1 MKLNKFNTIIV
12 AAGRGIR
19 FRHSTPKQFIKIGK
33 DKILDININQILSH
47 RLCDSVIVVLNKDFQ
62 KYYDCNKIKN
72 RKLKFVIGR
81 NSRQGSVLE
90 GLKEIPKNNNSLII
104 HDAARPGIDHEIIDN
119 LIKGLTKNVSCVIPI
134 LPLYDSIIK
143 KNKSDLDS
151 IKRKGLYRI
160 QTPQIFRNNA
170 LSIKNLNINDEITDE
185 SEIIRKEKKNIKTI
199 DGNEKLLKI
208 TTLWDYKIL
217 KNILEKEKIY
227 KVGNG
232 FDVHKFS
239 KKPGKQLF
247 LGGVPIEH
255 PYGLIGHSD
264 ADVVLHSIT
273 DAILGSISNG
283 DIGSHFPPNNPK
295 WKDVDSSIF
304 LKKSMEILKKKK
316 AKLINVDVT
325 VICETPKILN
335 YQDKIIKNIS
345 NITKL
350 SIDDISIKATTT
362 EGLGFIG
369 RNEGIAVMSN
379 VMIFI

>member
-1 MKLNKFNTIIV
+1 MKLKKFDAIIV
-12 AAGRGIR
+12 AAGRGKR
-19 FRHSTPKQFIKIGK
+19 FKHTTPKQYLKIGEQY
-33 DKILDININQILSH
+33 IIDININQILSH
-47 RLCDSVIVVLNKDFQ
+47 RLCDSLIVVLNKDYQ
-62 KYYDCNKIKN
+62 KYYDCNKIKSTKV
-72 RKLKFVIGR
+72 KLVIGS
-81 NSRQGSVLE
+81 NTRQGSVLE
-90 GLKEIPKNNNSLII
+90 GLKHIPKNNNSLLI

-134 LPLYDSIIK
+134 LPLYDSILKI
-143 KNKSDLDS
+143 NNSNLDS
-151 IKRKGLYRI
+151 IERKDLYRI
-160 QTPQIFRNNA
+160 QTPQIFKNNA
-170 LSIKNLNINDEITDE
+170 LSIKNINLTDEITDE
-185 SEIIRKEKKNIKTI
+185 SQIIRKEKKKIKTI
-199 DGNEKLLKI
+199 EGKERLLKI
-208 TTLWDYKIL
+208 TTVWDYKIL

-239 KKPGKQLF
+239 KKSGKILL
-247 LGGVPIEH
+247 LGGVPIDH

-264 ADVVLHSIT
+264 ADVLLHSIT
-273 DAILGSISNG
+273 DAILGSVSHG
-283 DIGSHFPPNNPK
+283 DIGSHFPPNDPT
-295 WKDVDSSIF
+295 WKNANSSLF
-304 LKKSMEILKKKK
+304 LKKSIEILKKKK
-316 AKLINVDVT
+316 AKLINIDVS

-379 VMIFI
+379 VMIYI